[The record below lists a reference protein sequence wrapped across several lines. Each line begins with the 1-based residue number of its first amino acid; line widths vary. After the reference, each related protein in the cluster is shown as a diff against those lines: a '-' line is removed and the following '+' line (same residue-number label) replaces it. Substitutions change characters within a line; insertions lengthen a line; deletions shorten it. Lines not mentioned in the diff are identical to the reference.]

1 MPFPFAST
9 HYLLI
14 DLDGVLYRGL
24 SALDGAM
31 EFIAWLRRR
40 DIPFRLVTNNSTLTP
55 GQYVEKLAHMG
66 ISVGRDEVFTSS
78 LATALYLQQQGA
90 TGQTVHAIGEEGLMR
105 ALQDAGMILSPDGAD
120 WVVSGLDRHVTYEQL
135 SAAALAIE
143 AGARFVGT
151 NPDRSLPTEVGLAPG
166 AGALQA
172 ALAATTGVKPTVIG
186 KPGPKMFEL
195 AMASM
200 GSSADNTAMLGDRL
214 DTDIEGAAAVGMA
227 SILVLTGVSTA
238 EDLRRSDVQPG
249 LVVRD
254 LPELMRVWSEEPGA
268 ERPPK

>member
-105 ALQDAGMILSPDGAD
+105 ALQ
-120 WVVSGLDRHVTYEQL
+120 
-135 SAAALAIE
+135 
-143 AGARFVGT
+143 
-151 NPDRSLPTEVGLAPG
+151 
-166 AGALQA
+166 A